1 MSPKTKT
8 IRKSTLRFPKSNK
21 STKRKTIPVAYT
33 RTSSSYATLRNSRDG
48 SATLTTRE
56 IFPVSSQ
63 PAGLSLMLPM
73 TPTKWAGTRS
83 ASLSQTYASHRPLHC
98 VVSWEPAVG
107 TSTSGSI
114 AVGTVFA
121 GARLPND
128 SDSFNSLANAL
139 AATNGGFMTSIW
151 NPSTKPINLGRNL
164 RANQFPL
171 FEVSA
176 DDIPFWICVATSD
189 TSGNQIG
196 YLTVE
201 TKFTLR
207 NPLVGS
213 FASPVIGSG
222 EVSIQHDP
230 QQNVSKMTIPQSRI
244 NRVLSI
250 GADYAWTFARN
261 LFNASG
267 SVITSILSPIIA
279 RLSGVSGSVYEF
291 TIDNNIGTQQAL
303 GYIIGQAPNF

>member
-1 MSPKTKT
+1 MSPKTKSV
-8 IRKSTLRFPKSNK
+8 RKSVLRFPKSNK

-48 SATLTTRE
+48 SASLMTRE

-83 ASLSQTYASHRPLHC
+83 ASLAQTYASHRPLVC
-98 VVSWEPAVG
+98 KVSWEPAVG
-107 TSTSGSI
+107 TSTSGSV

-151 NPSTKPINLGRNL
+151 NPSSKRINLGRNL

-189 TSGNQIG
+189 TSGNQLG
-196 YLTVE
+196 YLNVE
-201 TKFTLR
+201 TTFTLR

-222 EVSIQHDP
+222 EVNIQHDP
-230 QQNVSKMTIPQSRI
+230 ETKVSKMTIPQSRI
-244 NRVLSI
+244 NRVLSV

-261 LFNASG
+261 LLNASG

-279 RLSGVSGSVYEF
+279 RLSSNNGSVYEF
-291 TIDNNIGTQQAL
+291 TIDSNIGTQQAL

>member
-1 MSPKTKT
+1 
-8 IRKSTLRFPKSNK
+8 
-21 STKRKTIPVAYT
+21 
-33 RTSSSYATLRNSRDG
+33 
-48 SATLTTRE
+48 
-56 IFPVSSQ
+56 
-63 PAGLSLMLPM
+63 M
-73 TPTKWAGTRS
+73 TPTKWSGTRS
-83 ASLSQTYASHRPLHC
+83 ASLAQTYASHRPLKC

-107 TSTSGSI
+107 TSTSGTI

-128 SDSFNSLANAL
+128 SDGFNSLANAL
-139 AATNGGFMTSIW
+139 SATNGGFLTSIW
-151 NPSTKPINLGRNL
+151 NPSIKSINLGRNL

-196 YLTVE
+196 YVAIE
-201 TKFTLR
+201 TTFTLR

-222 EVSIQHDP
+222 VIDIVNDP
-230 QQNVSKMTIPQSRI
+230 EKKTTTMTVPQSRI
-244 NRVLSI
+244 NRVLSV

-261 LFNASG
+261 LTSITG
-267 SVITSILSPIIA
+267 SVITSILSPVMA
-279 RLSGVSGSVYEF
+279 RLTAIASGNYQF
-291 TIDNNIGTQQAL
+291 TIDNNIATQRAL
-303 GYIIGQAPNF
+303 GYIIGQAANF